1 LNLLKESRSS
11 AAQEADVTSLA
22 VSYPSNLPWKQM
34 NRVQYADHSAQ
45 PWKQNNIENI
55 LPVADILIY
64 EVDEIRVVVSVV
76 GETCF
81 RGYGL
86 CD

>member
-1 LNLLKESRSS
+1 MNLLKESRSS

-22 VSYPSNLPWKQM
+22 VSYPSNLPSKQM
-34 NRVQYADHSAQ
+34 SRVQYAAHSAQ
-45 PWKQNNIENI
+45 LWKQNNIENI

-64 EVDEIRVVVSVV
+64 EVDEMRVVVSGV
-76 GETCF
+76 GGTCF